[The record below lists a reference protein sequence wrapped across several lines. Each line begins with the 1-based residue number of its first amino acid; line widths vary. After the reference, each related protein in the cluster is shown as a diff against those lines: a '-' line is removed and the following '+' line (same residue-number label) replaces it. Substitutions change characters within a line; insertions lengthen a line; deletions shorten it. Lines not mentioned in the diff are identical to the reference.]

1 METAT
6 TGIDTIAAV
15 FLFIL
20 LIVAGLTLFGMGILM
35 GIGAIFSNRP
45 LVTSWPNDQEHAFTP
60 FERRGAM
67 SNSRAWGISL
77 VSSLVVT
84 ITAVILY
91 FTISPEEKDVT
102 KGMDMSNLT
111 KKRPAAS
118 ATPKPDAPAEAPK
131 TDKPAEAPKT
141 DKPAPAESKP

>member
-15 FLFIL
+15 FLLIL

-35 GIGAIFSNRP
+35 AIGAIFSNRP
-45 LVTSWPNDQEHAFTP
+45 LVTSWPNDQEHAFSP
-60 FERRGAM
+60 YERRSAL

-91 FTISPEEKDVT
+91 FTISPEVKDVT

-118 ATPKPDAPAEAPK
+118 ATPAPKPDAPAEAPK
-131 TDKPAEAPKT
+131 TNT
-141 DKPAPAESKP
+141 PAPAESKP

>member
-15 FLFIL
+15 FLLIL
-20 LIVAGLTLFGMGILM
+20 LITAGLTLFGMGILM
-35 GIGAIFSNRP
+35 AIGAIFSNRP
-45 LVTSWPNDQEHAFTP
+45 LVTSWPNEQEHAFSP
-60 FERRGAM
+60 YERRSAL

-91 FTISPEEKDVT
+91 FTISPEVKDVT

-111 KKRPAAS
+111 KKRPAA
-118 ATPKPDAPAEAPK
+118 TPAAKPDAPAEAPK
-131 TDKPAEAPKT
+131 TDTPAPES
-141 DKPAPAESKP
+141 KPAPAKP